1 MRSHRRRF
9 RIALALLLALLSGS
23 LAAPLAAQEQ
33 GLSLAGYWQ
42 LVEETR
48 HAVEDALAQG
58 SGPTPALQDLGA
70 RWQALDDVTLPNGE
84 SIPVEHELVSGE
96 LTSTEPDLE
105 MLLAQLQ
112 AAEEL
117 RRQWPSPA
125 YDASTAQPAI
135 ASLNEILSRPAF
147 QVVEEQP
154 SLLDR
159 IWERVLRFFIDLI
172 PEQVGDNSFLNYIIT
187 GFGLLFLLA
196 VLYFVARTFLRSF
209 TNAAE
214 DAAENPYAAPMSA
227 QAALQEAETLSRG
240 GDYRTAVRYLYL
252 STLLLL
258 DERNL
263 LRYDRTQTNR
273 EYLIRLADHPE
284 LSETLRSIVDVFDRV
299 WYGHHALDQS
309 AYAHYEAQVRKI
321 QERR

>member
-1 MRSHRRRF
+1 MRFQGRRF
-9 RIALALLLALLSGS
+9 RIAVALLLALLSAP
-23 LAAPLAAQEQ
+23 LATPLAAQEQ
-33 GLSLAGYWQ
+33 ALSLEAYWQ

-48 HAVEDALAQG
+48 LAVEDALAG
-58 SGPTPALQDLGA
+58 DADAARALQDLGA
-70 RWQALDDVTLPNGE
+70 RWQAVDQVLLPGGANMA
-84 SIPVEHELVSGE
+84 VEHDLLSAE
-96 LTSTEPDLE
+96 LTNAEPDLE
-105 MLLAQLQ
+105 LLRSRLQ

-117 RRQWPSPA
+117 HDQWPAPL
-125 YDASTAQPAI
+125 YDAAEARAAI
-135 ASLNEILSRPAF
+135 AGLNEILSRPAF
-147 QVVEEQP
+147 QVQEEQP

-159 IWERVLRFFIDLI
+159 IWQRVLRFLIDLI
-172 PEQVGDNSFLNYIIT
+172 PEEIGDNAFLNYLIT
-187 GFGLLFLLA
+187 GLGLLLLLG
-196 VLYFVARTFLRSF
+196 VLFFVARTFLRSVSE
-209 TNAAE
+209 TAE
-214 DAAENPYAAPMSA
+214 ADQDDPFAAPMSS
-227 QAALQEAETLSRG
+227 QAALQEAESLSRG

-273 EYLIRLADHPE
+273 EYLKRLADHPE

-309 AYAHYEAQVRKI
+309 AYARYEAQVRKI